1 MRTRA
6 LSEREARWSA
16 AESSVRERGDETT
29 EIERERERFITE
41 SEKMSRHLRVEF
53 LRTGRHFS

>member
-1 MRTRA
+1 M
-6 LSEREARWSA
+6 SEREARWSA